1 MRLKKERLDNRI
13 SIVQKDREKADMIK
27 AEVIFH
33 LHNEVEAD
41 MKMLYNQNI
50 RKGSKLIKHDLP
62 LIGYLPDK
70 VDYPFYRMT
79 FPLRRAKSK
88 KRWASVVLGKK
99 NPWSVMKII

>member
-1 MRLKKERLDNRI
+1 LI
-13 SIVQKDREKADMIK
+13 KAD
-27 AEVIFH
+27 VIFH

-41 MKMLYNQNI
+41 MKMLYNQKI

-99 NPWSVMKII
+99 NALVSDENYIIYPNMNFVIRLMKLR